1 MELQNIQIDILT
13 KTMADLIRE
22 NAELRAALII
32 LQKEKEASENGEHQ
46 DSAVNESDS
55 DC

>member
-1 MELQNIQIDILT
+1 MNLQNIQIDILT

-32 LQKEKEASENGEHQ
+32 LQKEKEASDNGEHQ
-46 DSAVNESDS
+46 DSTTDRTDNN
-55 DC
+55 C